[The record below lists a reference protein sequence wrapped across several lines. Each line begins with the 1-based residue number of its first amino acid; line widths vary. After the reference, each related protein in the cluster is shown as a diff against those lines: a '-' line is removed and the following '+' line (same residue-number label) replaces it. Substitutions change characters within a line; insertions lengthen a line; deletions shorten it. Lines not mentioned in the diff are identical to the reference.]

1 MKDSPYSLLKSQYYL
16 PLIVY
21 FAAEFTLG
29 FIFLLCFWKP
39 HTWWVAKYD
48 TN

>member
-29 FIFLLCFWKP
+29 LIFYCAFGNRMP
-39 HTWWVAKYD
+39 D
-48 TN
+48 E